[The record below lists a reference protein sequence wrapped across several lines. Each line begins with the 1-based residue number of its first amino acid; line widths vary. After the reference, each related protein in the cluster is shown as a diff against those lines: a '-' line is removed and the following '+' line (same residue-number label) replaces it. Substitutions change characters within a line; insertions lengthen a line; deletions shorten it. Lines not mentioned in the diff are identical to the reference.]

1 MLNTKE
7 LLIAKHFFE
16 LICHQLI
23 NKLKFCCRVE
33 ETFITLFWSMFGLS
47 DYRVVEVNYGH
58 QLTRI
63 IGYQLYGA
71 YNIITVVIMLNML
84 IAMIN
89 SSYSEVEVRL
99 SFIFYQNE
107 SSSIE
112 GLYIYC
118 QVCC

>member
-1 MLNTKE
+1 
-7 LLIAKHFFE
+7 
-16 LICHQLI
+16 
-23 NKLKFCCRVE
+23 
-33 ETFITLFWSMFGLS
+33 MFGLS

-112 GLYIYC
+112 GLYIYY